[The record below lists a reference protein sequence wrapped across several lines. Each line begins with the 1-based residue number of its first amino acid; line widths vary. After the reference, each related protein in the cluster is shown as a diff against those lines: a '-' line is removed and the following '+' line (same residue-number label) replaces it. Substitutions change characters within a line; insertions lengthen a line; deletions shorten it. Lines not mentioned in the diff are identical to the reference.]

1 MMHMKVFLLTS
12 SLHDERMVDHG
23 SRVFLDSL
31 GMEYE
36 LGKPDFSDYGTGRP
50 DLIYVRTGGT
60 EGLFRQFFPS
70 LGNGPFY
77 LLTSGESNS
86 LAASMEILSWLNS
99 QGIRGEIIHG
109 PTSYVRE
116 RIALLEKVETVRARL
131 SGRRYGVIGKPS
143 DWLIS
148 SQADYDAVQERMG
161 ISLVDIPMERLVGKL
176 HSVKG
181 TSDVEEGAMRIYDA
195 LKEIVA
201 EERLNGFTL
210 RCFDLLDK
218 VRNTGCLA
226 LAKLNSE
233 GIVAGCEGDVPAM
246 LSMALSDAVTGV
258 SGFQANP
265 ASIDLDTG
273 KIIFAHCT
281 IPLNMVRSYSFS
293 THFESG
299 LGIGIHGEM
308 EEGTVTILKMS
319 GAVDRMFVQEAL
331 LEGNQY
337 EKNLCRTQL
346 VLRIP
351 EPLRRA
357 VLGDYFLR
365 NPIGNHHIIVPGA
378 WAEVFEAYFRSVS
391 QK

>member
-1 MMHMKVFLLTS
+1 
-12 SLHDERMVDHG
+12 
-23 SRVFLDSL
+23 
-31 GMEYE
+31 
-36 LGKPDFSDYGTGRP
+36 
-50 DLIYVRTGGT
+50 
-60 EGLFRQFFPS
+60 
-70 LGNGPFY
+70 
-77 LLTSGESNS
+77 
-86 LAASMEILSWLNS
+86 
-99 QGIRGEIIHG
+99 
-109 PTSYVRE
+109 
-116 RIALLEKVETVRARL
+116 
-131 SGRRYGVIGKPS
+131 
-143 DWLIS
+143 
-148 SQADYDAVQERMG
+148 
-161 ISLVDIPMERLVGKL
+161 
-176 HSVKG
+176 
-181 TSDVEEGAMRIYDA
+181 
-195 LKEIVA
+195 
-201 EERLNGFTL
+201 
-210 RCFDLLDK
+210 
-218 VRNTGCLA
+218 
-226 LAKLNSE
+226 
-233 GIVAGCEGDVPAM
+233 M

-308 EEGTVTILKMS
+308 EEGTVTILKLS
-319 GAVDRMFVQEAL
+319 GSVDRMFVQEAL

-378 WAEVFEAYFRSVS
+378 WAEVFEAYFLSVS

>member
-1 MMHMKVFLLTS
+1 MKVFLLTS
-12 SLHDERMVDHG
+12 SLHNEDAVDHG
-23 SRVFLDSL
+23 SRAFLASL

-36 LGKPDFSDYGTGRP
+36 FGKPDFSDYGTGLP

-60 EGLFRQFFPS
+60 EGLFKRFFPS
-70 LGNGPFY
+70 LGKGPFY

-86 LAASMEILSWLNS
+86 LAASMEILSWLNA
-99 QGIRGEIIHG
+99 QGIKGEILHG
-109 PTSYVRE
+109 APSYVRG
-116 RIALLEKVETVRARL
+116 RIALLKEVASACAKLA
-131 SGRRYGVIGKPS
+131 GRRYGVIGKPS

-148 SQADYDAVQERMG
+148 SQADYDAVRAKMG
-161 ISLVDIPMERLVGKL
+161 IELVDIPMERLVGKL
-176 HSVKG
+176 DSMKEG
-181 TSDVEEGAMRIYDA
+181 MSVEEGALKIYGA
-195 LKEIVA
+195 LKEIVV

-226 LAKLNSE
+226 LAKLNAE

-246 LSMALSDAVTGV
+246 ISMALSDAVTGV

-265 ASIDLDTG
+265 ASIDTASG
-273 KIIFAHCT
+273 EIIFAHCT
-281 IPLNMVRSYSFS
+281 IPLNMVRDYSYS

-308 EEGTVTILKMS
+308 EEGTVTILKLS
-319 GAVDRMFVQEAL
+319 GKLDRIFAQEACM
-331 LEGNQY
+331 EANQY
-337 EKNLCRTQL
+337 KQNLCRTQL

-351 EPLRRA
+351 EESRKA

-378 WAEVFEAYFRSVS
+378 RAEVFEAYFRSVS
-391 QK
+391 QM

>member
-1 MMHMKVFLLTS
+1 M
-12 SLHDERMVDHG
+12 
-23 SRVFLDSL
+23 
-31 GMEYE
+31 
-36 LGKPDFSDYGTGRP
+36 
-50 DLIYVRTGGT
+50 
-60 EGLFRQFFPS
+60 
-70 LGNGPFY
+70 
-77 LLTSGESNS
+77 
-86 LAASMEILSWLNS
+86 
-99 QGIRGEIIHG
+99 
-109 PTSYVRE
+109 RE

-346 VLRIP
+346 VLCIP